1 MKKIILA
8 FLVITIS
15 VTTFIYSEK
24 LLEYLQVFEK
34 QSMETPIFAACV
46 LILLKIISATL
57 GLPGTPLTLL
67 AGSLFGKFF
76 GTIIALIGNT
86 LGATTAFLIS
96 RYVLRD
102 YVEKNILT
110 KYPKI
115 KSYDEKI
122 KDKGFSTVI
131 ALRLIPLF
139 PFNALNFL
147 LGVTSIPLKKYIIGS
162 FIGMI
167 PGTFIFVYFGESLR
181 MISPFNVGLAILG
194 IIVLTYLGRVFEK
207 RF

>member
-1 MKKIILA
+1 MKKIILTVCILSVSMVA
-8 FLVITIS
+8 FFYYEELFT
-15 VTTFIYSEK
+15 
-24 LLEYLQVFEK
+24 LLQILEM
-34 QSMETPIFAACV
+34 QSMEMPFVAAC
-46 LILLKIISATL
+46 ILVGLKIVATTL

-67 AGSLFGKFF
+67 AGSLFGKLF

-86 LGATTAFLIS
+86 LGATAAFLLS
-96 RYVLRD
+96 RYVFRD
-102 YVEKNILT
+102 YVNAHILSN
-110 KYPKI
+110 YPKI

-122 KDKGFSTVI
+122 KHKGFSTVM

-139 PFNALNFL
+139 PFNVLNFL
-147 LGVTSIPLKKYIIGS
+147 LGVTSIPLKKYILGS

-181 MISPFNVGLAILG
+181 MLSAFNILCAILG
-194 IIVLTYLGRVFEK
+194 IILLTYLGRVFEK

>member
-1 MKKIILA
+1 MKKIFLGLLILVLSITV
-8 FLVITIS
+8 LVFHKNILD
-15 VTTFIYSEK
+15 V
-24 LLEYLQVFEK
+24 LNALEV
-34 QSMETPIFAACV
+34 QSMDMPVLAAFI
-46 LILLKIISATL
+46 LIALKIISATL
-57 GLPGTPLTLL
+57 GIPGTPLTLL
-67 AGSLFGKFF
+67 AGSLFGKLF

-86 LGATTAFLIS
+86 LGATTAFLLS

-102 YVEKNILT
+102 YVAEHILT

-122 KDKGFSTVI
+122 KNKGFATVV

-147 LGVTSIPLKKYIIGS
+147 FGITSIPLKKYVVGS
-162 FIGMI
+162 FLGMI
-167 PGTFIFVYFGESLR
+167 PGTFVFVYFGESLR
-181 MISPFNVGLAILG
+181 MLSPLNILLAILG
-194 IIVLTYLGRVFEK
+194 IIALIFLGREFEK